1 MIWIVDIGGMPFPLA
16 KICANEL
23 WLPALADTAWGA
35 KAESTIA
42 KLYPHRRSF
51 TLARAYA
58 FA

>member
-35 KAESTIA
+35 KLESTMA

-51 TLARAYA
+51 TLARA
-58 FA
+58 